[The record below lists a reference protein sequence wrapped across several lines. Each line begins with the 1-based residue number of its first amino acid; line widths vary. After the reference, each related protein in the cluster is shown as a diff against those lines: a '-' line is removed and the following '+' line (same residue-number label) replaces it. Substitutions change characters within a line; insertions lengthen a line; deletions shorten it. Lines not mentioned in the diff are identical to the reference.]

1 MNHAPT
7 PAPSRRGGP
16 ALCYKMDTMAK
27 NNKKPDPKA
36 AQGPQCPFCGRRNTV
51 KRMEGQVYY
60 CGHCEKM
67 FQP

>member
-1 MNHAPT
+1 M
-7 PAPSRRGGP
+7 S
-16 ALCYKMDTMAK
+16 TMAK
-27 NNKKPDPKA
+27 NDKKPDPKA